1 MLGIEVY
8 KAPYWMAPAELKELK
23 LQELMDKGF
32 NRPNVS
38 PWGAH
43 VLFVRKKNCTIGIC
57 IDYSS

>member
-32 NRPNVS
+32 NRPN
-38 PWGAH
+38 
-43 VLFVRKKNCTIGIC
+43 
-57 IDYSS
+57 